1 MAPPLAELRLGLVGF
16 GKLVREYYLPALGR
30 LAGTRVVAVAD
41 PLAESRRA
49 AERRL
54 HDAAIFTEHR
64 AMLERGAIDALL
76 VASPPATHLDVWS
89 DALARGLPAFV
100 EKPLLLSGQL
110 PHLAVVEAP
119 RVMVDF
125 NRRFWP
131 TYRQVRD
138 LVQRGVLGSPV
149 DLDFVLQLDVDRW
162 CSVTRHR
169 LDAQQGGLLHDLGC
183 HAIDLALDVIGE
195 EPKRVVA
202 LTSSQRWP
210 DDQVRLR
217 LDFPSGSSATCQLGY
232 GDRTRER
239 LVVRGPAK
247 TARLAEPNTVLQ
259 VDAAGARRNP
269 LVAWALDAA
278 SLGYRGL
285 RRSQS
290 MGQASIREA
299 LAAFVHSLRTGSP
312 FAPGFA
318 DGLRN
323 ARWVGAAMRSAA
335 GGGRAQTP

>member
-1 MAPPLAELRLGLVGF
+1 LGLVGF

-49 AERRL
+49 AARRL

-76 VASPPATHLDVWS
+76 VASPPATHLDVWR

-131 TYRQVRD
+131 TYRQVRN

-149 DLDFVLQLDVDRW
+149 DLDFILQLDVGRW

-169 LDAQQGGLLHDLGC
+169 LDAQQGGLLHDLGS
-183 HAIDLALDVIGE
+183 HAIDLALEVIGE
-195 EPKRVVA
+195 EPESVVA
-202 LTSSQRWP
+202 VASSHRWP

-217 LDFPSGSSATCQLGY
+217 LTFPGGSSATCRLGY
-232 GDRTRER
+232 GNRTRER
-239 LVVRGPAK
+239 LVVHGPAK
-247 TARLAEPNTVLQ
+247 TAWLVEPNTALHVS
-259 VDAAGARRNP
+259 AAGPPDNR

-278 SLGYRGL
+278 TLGYRFL
-285 RRSQS
+285 RRPQS
-290 MGQASIREA
+290 MGQASIRGA

-323 ARWVGAAMRSAA
+323 ARWLGAAAQSAAA
-335 GGGRAQTP
+335 GGRAEKP